1 MYMNLRGVR
10 MEIIE
15 ALPGNRPKLK
25 AVLFD
30 FDGTISTL
38 RHGWESVMGP
48 LMVEMIV
55 GSTQKDNDDIRKLVN
70 EYIDQ
75 STGIQTIY
83 QMQWLVET
91 VKKYGKNPNASK
103 DPWWYKNEYN
113 RRLMKYVDER
123 KESIVRNEVSPDK
136 YIIKGSIVLLDKL
149 KHKGIDMYVAS
160 GTDHPD
166 VIKEVEILGLTKY
179 FKEIQGAPLG
189 KTQCSKEWVLKNL
202 ITKSSISGYELAVI
216 GDGRVEI
223 ALGREFEAITLGV
236 ASDEE
241 KLEGINPAKR
251 KRLIKAGAHAIV
263 GDFKNSDSILAWLGL
278 A

>member
-1 MYMNLRGVR
+1 

-15 ALPGNRPKLK
+15 VLPGNRPKLK

-38 RHGWESVMGP
+38 RRGWESVMGP

-189 KTQCSKEWVLKNL
+189 KAQCSKEWVLKNL

-241 KLEGINPAKR
+241 KLEGINPTKR

-263 GDFKNSDSILAWLGL
+263 GDFKNSDSILAWLEG

>member
-1 MYMNLRGVR
+1 
-10 MEIIE
+10 MEILE
-15 ALPGNRPKLK
+15 TLPENRPKLK

-38 RHGWESVMGP
+38 RHGWENVMGP
-48 LMVEMIV
+48 LMIEMIT
-55 GSTQKDNDDIRKLVN
+55 GDTPEDDNIKNLVK

-91 VKKYGKNPNASK
+91 IKKHGRNPSVPE
-103 DPWWYKNEYN
+103 DPWWYKDEYN
-113 RRLMKYVDER
+113 KRLMKYVDER
-123 KESIVRNEVSPDK
+123 KESIIKGKVSPDK
-136 YIIKGSIVLLDKL
+136 YIIKGSRELLEKF
-149 KHKGIDMYVAS
+149 KHKGIEMYVAS

-166 VIKEVEILGLTKY
+166 VIKEVEVLGLAKY

-189 KTQCSKEWVLKNL
+189 KVQCSKEWVLRKL
-202 ITKSSISGYELAVI
+202 MEKSSIKGYELAVI

-223 ALGREFEAITLGV
+223 ALGREFGAITLGV

-241 KLEGINPAKR
+241 KLEGINPIKR
-251 KRLIKAGAHAIV
+251 KRLVKAGAHAIV
-263 GDFKNSDSILAWLGL
+263 GDFKDSDGILGWLGGIISK
-278 A
+278 

>member
-1 MYMNLRGVR
+1 

-15 ALPGNRPKLK
+15 VLPGNRPKLK

-38 RHGWESVMGP
+38 RRGWESVMGP

-189 KTQCSKEWVLKNL
+189 KAQCSKEWVLKNL

-241 KLEGINPAKR
+241 KLEGINPTKR
-251 KRLIKAGAHAIV
+251 KRLIKAGAHAIA
-263 GDFKNSDSILAWLGL
+263 GDFKNSDSILAWLEG

>member
-1 MYMNLRGVR
+1 

-15 ALPGNRPKLK
+15 VLPGNRPKLK

-38 RHGWESVMGP
+38 RHGWESVMCP

-189 KTQCSKEWVLKNL
+189 KAQCSKEWVLKNL
-202 ITKSSISGYELAVI
+202 ITKSYINGYELAVI

-223 ALGREFEAITLGV
+223 ALGREFGAITLGV

-241 KLEGINPAKR
+241 KLEGINLAKQ

-278 A
+278 V